1 MLPMH
6 NMWPFFGKESL
17 MLQSDHCISF
27 VQNHWKELEWEG
39 KVTLEVWRWFVG
51 RYQAVTITGILLL
64 HWPGYPMPPKAAR
77 TSIYL
82 PEGQGCGF
90 RPEMNLEGVVV
101 SLTLTQHDGDHQ
113 GDEEQEAG
121 TCQGDPDEDVT
132 EEIQLF
138 LHSSLC
144 RNREEERST
153 RCSWPVLRPVLV

>member
-1 MLPMH
+1 
-6 NMWPFFGKESL
+6 
-17 MLQSDHCISF
+17 
-27 VQNHWKELEWEG
+27 
-39 KVTLEVWRWFVG
+39 
-51 RYQAVTITGILLL
+51 
-64 HWPGYPMPPKAAR
+64 
-77 TSIYL
+77 
-82 PEGQGCGF
+82 
-90 RPEMNLEGVVV
+90 MNLEGVVV

-153 RCSWPVLRPVLV
+153 RCSWPVLWPVLV